1 MKISQIFQ
9 LQNKTSISLKDVF
22 NLRCISQSIFPLH
35 YKMNI
40 NWVKLESSIST
51 FKAYKIETTYS
62 IFYTIEM
69 LGESFFLVNYDKVLQ
84 SYTPYCI
91 DKSSYELM
99 MNIFLIFSNYTH
111 CEFYI
116 EEDLIVYDY
125 EDIAR

>member
-1 MKISQIFQ
+1 
-9 LQNKTSISLKDVF
+9 
-22 NLRCISQSIFPLH
+22 
-35 YKMNI
+35 MNI
-40 NWVKLESSIST
+40 NWIKLENSIST
-51 FKAYKIETTYS
+51 FKAYKIETNYS

-69 LGESFFLVNYDKVLQ
+69 LGKSFFLVNYDKVLQ

-99 MNIFLIFSNYTH
+99 MNIFLIFSDYTY

-125 EDIAR
+125 EDIA